1 MRAVPVIPIRID
13 DALMQA
19 TQPWADIRR
28 SRQIGDFREWKTR
41 TPTRKRLSGGFRIL
55 KVSEHHSAS
64 AMMRLALAR
73 RYTQISEAISVPM
86 SVRRGAA
93 YIAEGAL
100 QGVLPESSP
109 LKSQNAAKW
118 I

>member
-1 MRAVPVIPIRID
+1 MENKNTYQKP
-13 DALMQA
+13 
-19 TQPWADIRR
+19 
-28 SRQIGDFREWKTR
+28 
-41 TPTRKRLSGGFRIL
+41 LSGGFRIL

-64 AMMRLALAR
+64 ATMRLALAR

-118 I
+118 IWGPRFAAVVWQR